1 MLLSPVK
8 RNFNKYLLLTVFEG
22 RTLSRMEPRISHRTS
37 RLDHKSKGKNE
48 RFVTYSTDNENE
60 VSKIFIVSNVCL
72 TSSRMTSIHAERLQV
87 SDTPQK
93 QFEIVVTV
101 VTEWIFVSRF

>member
-1 MLLSPVK
+1 MNRLVSMLLSPVK

-22 RTLSRMEPRISHRTS
+22 RTLSRMECISHRTS
-37 RLDHKSKGKNE
+37 RFGHKSKGKNE

-60 VSKIFIVSNVCL
+60 VSKIFTVSNVCL
-72 TSSRMTSIHAERLQV
+72 TSLRMTSIHAERLQV

-101 VTEWIFVSRF
+101 VTE